1 LIGSEEE
8 TNIMIKVSV
17 LYPNANDC
25 RFDFDYYC
33 KSHMPMVRD
42 RLGGACHGIAVDKGI
57 AGGAP
62 GTRPAHVASAHLF
75 FESVESFQA
84 AFNPHA
90 QEILADIPNYTNAQP
105 LIQISQVLINATRDQ
120 TGELHLHMT

>member
-1 LIGSEEE
+1 
-8 TNIMIKVSV
+8 MIKVSV
-17 LYPNANDC
+17 LYPNAKDC

-42 RLGGACHGIAVDKGI
+42 RVGGACHGISVDEGI

-75 FESVESFQA
+75 FESVEAFQA
-84 AFNPHA
+84 AFSPHA
-90 QEILADIPNYTNAQP
+90 REIMADIPNYTNVQP
-105 LIQISQVLINATRDQ
+105 IIQISRVLINATRNQ
-120 TGELHLHMT
+120 TGELHLHMA